1 MADLERLRGAYCNS
15 MRRDLLLLTQ
25 VILVVMLTVFSI
37 TSQNASAHDMP
48 LQGNAQGAM
57 PQSLQEKMQ
66 RLRALVERLQQQ
78 DVDLQPVG
86 DVMQGFQPLVQEQK
100 FSEAEALVDRAFKI
114 AEELASSAARQTGPP
129 RSLQQK
135 MRTLQTLVEKREQ
148 AGGDMQP
155 IGDVMQGF
163 QPLMDQQ
170 KFSEAEALLD
180 RALKLLGESAP
191 AGEIVTGPG
200 DSALIAYGAR
210 DDDGRQQIFV
220 VRPDGTGKT
229 RLTQEGDQNYLPA
242 WSRDGRKL
250 AFTSNRSGRSQI
262 WVMAANGSNPIQLT
276 TEADN
281 AVPTWSPDGKRLA
294 FASKRTGHFEIWVMN
309 ADGSDQKQVTK
320 TDVAVANDGPAW
332 SPDGRKIAFYS
343 NRSGHY
349 AIWLMEPD
357 GSHLTQ
363 FTTADGDRYVDS
375 NAPAWSPD
383 GSKIAFWWGVAHK
396 SGNIWVMNVDGSN
409 RRQLTDQPVG
419 INADGPAWSP
429 DGKKILF
436 SSNRPGSQGIGNWIM
451 NADGSDQRVF
461 TTNTFVRSR
470 PSWQPNSSTP
480 PSVGSSISTNG
491 SSSGDAG
498 EGKYG
503 LIALT
508 FKDEAGKLQ
517 IFTIRPDG
525 SQKKQLTFE
534 GDNGRPEWSPDGTK
548 IAFATIR
555 NGKGSVGVM
564 AADGSSPKLLTE
576 GRHPS
581 WSRDGKRI
589 AFARVDGQIWVM
601 NIDGSNILQITHSD
615 SFKYGPSWSPDGK
628 QMVFIL
634 LKNPE
639 SKTDPQP
646 QIGIMNSDGTNER
659 ILTAN
664 DRSNV
669 CKEPDGRESFLATA
683 HDANAPAWSPVDNRI
698 AMWSGIEKRYG
709 QVWVIN
715 SDGTGSVQLTKECS
729 RRNNDDPSWSQ
740 DGKKILFSTGRSGV
754 HNELW
759 VIDSDG
765 RNEKRLSNID
775 AYPFPGRASWQPIH

>member
-1 MADLERLRGAYCNS
+1 
-15 MRRDLLLLTQ
+15 MRRDSHLITRVVLLVLLTG
-25 VILVVMLTVFSI
+25 FFI
-37 TSQNASAHDMP
+37 TYQNAFARSTFY
-48 LQGNAQGAM
+48 QGNPQATM

-78 DVDLQPVG
+78 EVDLQPVG
-86 DVMQGFQPLVQEQK
+86 DLMQNFQPLVQEQK
-100 FSEAEALVDRAFKI
+100 FKEAEALVDRAFKI
-114 AEELASSAARQTGPP
+114 AQDLASSSASQTGPP
-129 RSLQQK
+129 RSQQQEK
-135 MRTLQTLVEKREQ
+135 PPSASMPAVEV
-148 AGGDMQP
+148 ASALGD
-155 IGDVMQGF
+155 
-163 QPLMDQQ
+163 
-170 KFSEAEALLD
+170 
-180 RALKLLGESAP
+180 
-191 AGEIVTGPG
+191 TT
-200 DSALIAYGAR
+200 LIAYGAR

-220 VRPDGTGKT
+220 VRPDGTGKR
-229 RLTQEGDQNYLPA
+229 RLTHEGDQNYLPA

-250 AFTSNRSGRSQI
+250 AFSSNRSGRSQI
-262 WVMAANGSNPIQLT
+262 WVMAGDGSNPIQLT
-276 TEADN
+276 TESDN
-281 AVPTWSPDGKRLA
+281 AVPTWSPDGKSIA

-309 ADGSDQKQVTK
+309 ADGSDQKQLTN
-320 TDVAVANDGPAW
+320 TDVAIANDGPAW
-332 SPDGRKIAFYS
+332 SPDGRRIAFYS
-343 NRSGHY
+343 NRSGHF
-349 AIWLMEPD
+349 AIWLMDPD
-357 GSHLTQ
+357 GSHVSQ
-363 FTTADGDRYVDS
+363 FTTAEGDRYLDS

-383 GSKIAFWWGVAHK
+383 ASKIAFWWGVAHK

-409 RRQLTDQPVG
+409 RKQLTDQPVG

-451 NADGSDQRVF
+451 NADGSDQRIF

-470 PSWQPNSSTP
+470 PSWQP
-480 PSVGSSISTNG
+480 SVNG
-491 SSSGDAG
+491 SFSGDAG

-534 GDNGRPEWSPDGTK
+534 GDNGRPEWSPDGTR

-555 NGKGSVGVM
+555 DGKGSVGVM
-564 AADGSSPKLLTE
+564 AADGSSQKLLTE

-581 WSRDGKRI
+581 WSRDGSRI
-589 AFARVDGQIWVM
+589 AFARDGQIWVM
-601 NIDGSNILQITHSD
+601 NVDGSNISQITHSN
-615 SFKYGPSWSPDGK
+615 SFKNGPSWSPDGK

-634 LKNPE
+634 LKNPQ

-646 QIGIMNSDGTNER
+646 QIGIMNSDGTNET
-659 ILTAN
+659 ILTTN

-669 CKEPDGRESFLATA
+669 CRQTDGTESFLATA

-709 QVWVIN
+709 EVWVIN
-715 SDGTGSVQLTKECS
+715 SNGTDSVQLTRECS

-740 DGKKILFSTGRSGV
+740 DGRKILFSTGRSGR
-754 HNELW
+754 NELW
-759 VIDSDG
+759 VIDADG
-765 RNEKRLSNID
+765 GKEKRLSNID
-775 AYPFPGRASWQPIH
+775 AFPFPGRASWQPIH

>member
-1 MADLERLRGAYCNS
+1 
-15 MRRDLLLLTQ
+15 MRRDLLSLTRVVLVVLLTG
-25 VILVVMLTVFSI
+25 FFI
-37 TSQNASAHDMP
+37 TSQNSFARDTSY
-48 LQGNAQGAM
+48 QGNAQGAM

-66 RLRALVERLQQQ
+66 RLRALVERLQRQ

-86 DVMQGFQPLVQEQK
+86 DVMQDFQPLVQEQK

-135 MRTLQTLVEKREQ
+135 MRTLQALVEKRQQ
-148 AGGDMQP
+148 AGGDMKP

-191 AGEIVTGPG
+191 AGEIATGPG
-200 DSALIAYGAR
+200 DTALIAYGAR
-210 DDDGRQQIFV
+210 DNDGRQQIFV
-220 VRPDGTGKT
+220 VRPDGTGKR

-262 WVMAANGSNPIQLT
+262 WVMAADGSNPIQLT

-294 FASKRTGHFEIWVMN
+294 FASKRTGHSEIWVMN
-309 ADGSDQKQVTK
+309 ADGSDQTQLTK
-320 TDVAVANDGPAW
+320 TDVAIANDGPAW

-349 AIWLMEPD
+349 AIWLMDPD

-363 FTTADGDRYVDS
+363 FTTPDGGRYLDS

-383 GSKIAFWWGVAHK
+383 GSKIAYWSGVAHK

-409 RRQLTDQPVG
+409 RTQLTDQPVG
-419 INADGPAWSP
+419 INADGPTWSP

-461 TTNTFVRSR
+461 TTNTFVRAR
-470 PSWQPNSSTP
+470 PSWQPSSTTP
-480 PSVGSSISTNG
+480 PSVTNG
-491 SSSGDAG
+491 SLNGDVG

-534 GDNGRPEWSPDGTK
+534 GDNGRPDWSPDGTR

-555 NGKGSVGVM
+555 DGKGSVGVM
-564 AADGSSPKLLTE
+564 AADGSSQKLLTE

-601 NIDGSNILQITHSD
+601 NVDGSSIWQVTHS
-615 SFKYGPSWSPDGK
+615 
-628 QMVFIL
+628 
-634 LKNPE
+634 
-639 SKTDPQP
+639 
-646 QIGIMNSDGTNER
+646 NS
-659 ILTAN
+659 
-664 DRSNV
+664 
-669 CKEPDGRESFLATA
+669 
-683 HDANAPAWSPVDNRI
+683 
-698 AMWSGIEKRYG
+698 
-709 QVWVIN
+709 
-715 SDGTGSVQLTKECS
+715 
-729 RRNNDDPSWSQ
+729 
-740 DGKKILFSTGRSGV
+740 
-754 HNELW
+754 
-759 VIDSDG
+759 
-765 RNEKRLSNID
+765 
-775 AYPFPGRASWQPIH
+775 